1 MDMKELKKLAD
12 ALDDKGKQELI
23 HFLQSRTKGMS
34 VPIRAIDE
42 IQEQKHKDG
51 LICPHC
57 KNHAVVRFGKYV
69 IKTRA
74 GEVKRQ
80 RYRCK
85 SCHQTFND
93 LTNTPLQRTRRPHL
107 WVRFIEC
114 MVDGF
119 SLRKCAQLLHDEVT
133 HVTLFYWRHKILAG
147 LKQIP
152 TDAFQ
157 GIVEMDETY
166 FLYSEKGKRNISER
180 KPHKRGG
187 KAKYRGISNDQV
199 CVLVAR
205 DRQKMTFSGVLGRGR
220 IRTTKLDEAIGGHLS
235 DSNVLCTDSWR
246 AFSSYVNTKGL
257 AHYRFKSD
265 GKQRVKGVYHI
276 QNVNS
281 YHSRLKKWIDRFNGV
296 ATKYLHHYLAWF
308 RYLDSKEYENTA
320 SNKKHMLVN
329 SCLFTV
335 TDTNIKLRRT
345 AYSLLH

>member
-1 MDMKELKKLAD
+1 M
-12 ALDDKGKQELI
+12 
-23 HFLQSRTKGMS
+23 
-34 VPIRAIDE
+34 
-42 IQEQKHKDG
+42 
-51 LICPHC
+51 
-57 KNHAVVRFGKYV
+57 RFGKYV

-85 SCHQTFND
+85 ACCQTFND

-114 MVDGF
+114 MIEGF
-119 SLRKCAQLLHDEVT
+119 SLRKCAEILHDEVSY
-133 HVTLFYWRHKILAG
+133 VTLFYWRHKILAA

-152 TDAFQ
+152 TETFQ
-157 GIVEMDETY
+157 GIVEMDDTY
-166 FLYSEKGKRNISER
+166 FLYSEKGRRNISER
-180 KPHKRGG
+180 KPRKRGG
-187 KAKYRGISNDQV
+187 VAKYRGISNDQI

-220 IRTTKLDEAIGGHLS
+220 IRTTKLDETIGSHLS

-246 AFSSYVNTKGL
+246 AFSSYANSKGL
-257 AHYRFKSD
+257 EHYRFKSD

-281 YHSRLKKWIDRFNGV
+281 YHSRLKRWINRFNGV
-296 ATKYLHHYLAWF
+296 ATKYLQHYLAWF
-308 RYLDSKEYENTA
+308 RYLDNKEYENTT
-320 SNKKHMLVN
+320 SNKKHMLVS

-335 TDTNIKLRRT
+335 NETNTKLRLT
-345 AYSLLH
+345 AFSC

>member
-1 MDMKELKKLAD
+1 MDIRELKKLAD
-12 ALDDKGKQELI
+12 ALDDNGKQELI
-23 HFLQSRTKGMS
+23 YFLQSRSMGMKA
-34 VPIRAIDE
+34 PIRMVDE

-51 LICPHC
+51 LVCPHC
-57 KNHAVVRFGKYV
+57 DSHSVVRFGKYV

-85 SCHQTFND
+85 SCRLTFND

-114 MVDGF
+114 MIEGF
-119 SLRKCAQLLHDEVT
+119 SLRKCAELLHDEVT
-133 HVTLFYWRHKILAG
+133 HVTLFYWRHKILSA
-147 LKQIP
+147 LKQFP
-152 TDAFQ
+152 TETFQ
-157 GIVEMDETY
+157 GIIEMDETY
-166 FLYSEKGKRNISER
+166 FLFSEKGKRNMTER
-180 KPHKRGG
+180 KPRKRGG

-205 DRQKMTFSGVLGRGR
+205 DRQKTTFSGVLGRGR
-220 IRTTKLDEAIGGHLS
+220 IRTTKLDEAIGEYLS

-246 AFSSYVNTKGL
+246 AFSSYANTKGL

-281 YHSRLKKWIDRFNGV
+281 YHSRLKRWIDRFNGV
-296 ATKYLHHYLAWF
+296 ATKYLQHYLAWF
-308 RYLDSKEYENTA
+308 RYLDSKEYENTM
-320 SNKKHMLVN
+320 SNKKNMLVS

-335 TDTNIKLRRT
+335 KETNTNLRR
-345 AYSLLH
+345 ASFSF